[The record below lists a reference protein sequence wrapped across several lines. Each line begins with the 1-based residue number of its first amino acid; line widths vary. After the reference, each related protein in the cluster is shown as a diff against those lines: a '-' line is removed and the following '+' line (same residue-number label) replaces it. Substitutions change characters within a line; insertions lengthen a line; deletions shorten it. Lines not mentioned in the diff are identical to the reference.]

1 MVMKNLKNI
10 DFKQFFV
17 QKGEKIGLWVCVGVM
32 ALLVVLMIKD
42 VVAGPSASANAEK
55 LTTLSKDRKQKIDS
69 SQPDPNLAVLDP
81 QIKKASSPEQVP
93 QDLFALE
100 RRYFDPGATEDR
112 KWRLPTVLPMDDS
125 RVDYLLAKVPSMILF
140 PKASGEGAPQVGVL
154 VSRSN
159 EEIRSKNKEDIEK
172 RKKKNPAKARL
183 LQQLQQLQQQ
193 MMMGGGGRGG
203 MGGMGPMG
211 PGGGP
216 PGMGAMGM
224 GSTAGGGGKFGG
236 AMGMAG
242 MGAERMQMFGQA
254 AGALGGSQ
262 DYEIKPV
269 PEDQIGNYELAEE
282 IHPYRMVIISG
293 AFPYKLELDQFRQA
307 LRFKTVED
315 MLRSQDVA
323 GGAEFAGL
331 SVQRREARPGESFD
345 KKEWADL
352 PLEANMKAILSLAIE
367 TDKSEQDKKLDSF
380 HIIPEHNRTVFPR
393 PKLDDKLKEAKYPE
407 ELPESIQETLTAME
421 KAHKGEAPKAPKQRS
436 RFGKDFNFW
445 GEDESSSAA
454 SESSGSN
461 QPMGNKLENVE
472 ENTPDKILVR
482 FYDTTV
488 QPGMVYQY
496 RVAVR
501 MANPCFKKTDKAV
514 SKNITQEKEIR
525 GPWAELPH
533 VVSIPEEQMFYVV
546 DEKRSETGGYADK
559 DKLTVQVHRWLEQ
572 VQTDPNNRNAFYK
585 VGDWSV
591 LEREQVRRGEL
602 IGEWKEIEVPVWYPN
617 LKKYN
622 FAVNNEERKR
632 SPGAPRRQP
641 RGIPVNFDTQTLLV
655 DFEGGKRAYQV
666 GANKITDESPIEA
679 LVLTPDGKLFVHNG
693 KADTEDEE
701 RGKRIKEWKDT
712 QQKVKE
718 EADNTKGTGG
728 TGFEGFL
735 KKGKG

>member
-1 MVMKNLKNI
+1 
-10 DFKQFFV
+10 
-17 QKGEKIGLWVCVGVM
+17 
-32 ALLVVLMIKD
+32 
-42 VVAGPSASANAEK
+42 
-55 LTTLSKDRKQKIDS
+55 
-69 SQPDPNLAVLDP
+69 
-81 QIKKASSPEQVP
+81 
-93 QDLFALE
+93 
-100 RRYFDPGATEDR
+100 
-112 KWRLPTVLPMDDS
+112 
-125 RVDYLLAKVPSMILF
+125 
-140 PKASGEGAPQVGVL
+140 
-154 VSRSN
+154 
-159 EEIRSKNKEDIEK
+159 
-172 RKKKNPAKARL
+172 
-183 LQQLQQLQQQ
+183 
-193 MMMGGGGRGG
+193 
-203 MGGMGPMG
+203 
-211 PGGGP
+211 
-216 PGMGAMGM
+216 
-224 GSTAGGGGKFGG
+224 
-236 AMGMAG
+236 
-242 MGAERMQMFGQA
+242 MQMFGQA
-254 AGALGGSQ
+254 AGALGGQ

-269 PEDQIGNYELAEE
+269 PEDQIGNHELAEE

-293 AFPYKLELDQFRQA
+293 AFPYKQELEQFRQA
-307 LRFKTVED
+307 LRFRKVED
-315 MLRSQDVA
+315 MLASQDVA

-331 SVQRREARPGESFD
+331 SVQRRQARPGESFD

-352 PLEANMKAILSLAIE
+352 PLEANMKAILGLAIE
-367 TDKSEQDKKLDSF
+367 TDKSEQDKKLESF

-407 ELPESIQETLTAME
+407 ELPESIQELLAAME
-421 KAHKGEAPKAPKQRS
+421 KNSKPEKSSPQRRRS
-436 RFGKDFNFW
+436 RFGDDYNLW
-445 GEDESSSAA
+445 GEDESTAG
-454 SESSGSN
+454 ESSG
-461 QPMGNKLENVE
+461 QPMARLENVE

-533 VVSIPEEQMFYVV
+533 VVRIPEEQMFYVV

-641 RGIPVNFDTQTLLV
+641 RGGIPVNFDTQTLLV
-655 DFEGGKRAYQV
+655 DFEGGKRTYQV
-666 GANKITDESPIEA
+666 GANKIPDESPIEA
-679 LVLTPDGKLFVHNG
+679 LVLTPDGKLLVHNG
-693 KADTEDEE
+693 KADAEDEE
-701 RGKRIKEWKDT
+701 RGKRVKEWKDT

-718 EADNTKGTGG
+718 EADNKGAGRA
-728 TGFEGFL
+728 TGFQGLLNEGPAG
-735 KKGKG
+735 KKQ